1 MESILQAKI
10 EILRNEM
17 IEKALLYGS
26 LTDERVVEV
35 SQMLDRYLYMYQKL
49 IMKRVKLKLIC

>member
-10 EILRNEM
+10 ETLRNEM

-26 LTDERVVEV
+26 LTDEHVVEV
-35 SQMLDRYLYMYQKL
+35 SQMLDRYLVMYQKL
-49 IMKRVKLKLIC
+49 IMKRVKLKLIS